1 MFLAHLSWKLKWVLS
16 VVGLYVCLSDRV
28 FSHLHLL
35 LQNRLNNLKLD
46 TQHPLVWEIHI
57 CSNKGLRA
65 KGDNNKITD
74 IHWQYLKI
82 FYSRITEPI
91 SSKHGTKH
99 SWMKGIQIYS
109 KDKPS
114 PSSRRVIS
122 KYTRGYQN
130 VRSLSS

>member
-1 MFLAHLSWKLKWVLS
+1 MLLAHLSWKLNWVLS
-16 VVGLYVCLSDRV
+16 VVGLCVCLSARL

-46 TQHPLVWEIHI
+46 TKHPIHI
-57 CSNKGLRA
+57 CSNKGLQA
-65 KGDNNKITD
+65 KGDNNEITD
-74 IHWQYLKI
+74 IHWHFYLKI

-91 SSKHGTKH
+91 SSIHGTKH
-99 SWMKGIQIYS
+99 TWMKAIQIYS